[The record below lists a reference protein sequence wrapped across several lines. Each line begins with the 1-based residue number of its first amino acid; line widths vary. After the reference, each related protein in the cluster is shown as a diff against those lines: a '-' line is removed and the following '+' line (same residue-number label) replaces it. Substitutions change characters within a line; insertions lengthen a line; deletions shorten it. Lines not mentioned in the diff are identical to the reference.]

1 MHSKDFRAR
10 RHPVGARRQQG
21 GTLAGLLIGVVLG
34 MAVAAGTAY
43 VVYQQELPFIS
54 ARPTGKPAG
63 SELPMVPEAPEP
75 AVPAQGSA
83 LPDPNKGGT
92 RQQVLPQLDRQAGLP
107 SSPVSTV
114 DVTREQAPA
123 ATPEAAPAAP
133 AGGGYQLQAGS
144 FRRAN
149 EAEALKLRL
158 ALQGLEA
165 RVESARVNGQ
175 LVFRVRVGPYAS
187 LDEANAVRRSLSAEQ
202 IDAALIRPR

>member
-1 MHSKDFRAR
+1 MLSKNVCAR
-10 RHPVGARRQQG
+10 RLASGPHRQQG
-21 GTLAGLLIGVVLG
+21 GTLAGLLVGVVLG

-54 ARPTGKPAG
+54 ARPTGKPVG
-63 SELPMVPEAPEP
+63 SELPMVPETPAP
-75 AVPAQGSA
+75 AVPVQGNA

-92 RQQVLPQLDRQAGLP
+92 RQQVLPQLDRQGGLP
-107 SSPVSTV
+107 SNPVSTV
-114 DVTREQAPA
+114 DVTPEEAAAQATAPA
-123 ATPEAAPAAP
+123 A
-133 AGGGYQLQAGS
+133 AGSSGYQLQAGS

-175 LVFRVRVGPYAS
+175 VVFRVRVGPYAS
-187 LDEANAVRRSLSAEQ
+187 LDEANQVRRALSQEQ